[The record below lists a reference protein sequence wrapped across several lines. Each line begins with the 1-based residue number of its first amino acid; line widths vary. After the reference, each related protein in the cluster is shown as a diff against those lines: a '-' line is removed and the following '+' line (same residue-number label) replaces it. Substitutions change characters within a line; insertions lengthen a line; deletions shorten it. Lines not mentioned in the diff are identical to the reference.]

1 MSEPKAQNSETA
13 ILKAAEA
20 EFFEKGYA
28 GARTVSIAEKA
39 GVTHSMLHYYFR
51 TKEQL
56 FNKIIEDKF
65 NLLANSVLAIFTDTN
80 LPLKER
86 LSKGI
91 SVHFDFLMENPL
103 LPKFLVREIDHVDHI
118 LVAKI
123 FPKMVTAMQLT
134 QPEIDFDIR
143 HLLLDIMAQN
153 IFPFL
158 VYPLTEKMGFLSEGR
173 EVFMEQI
180 KQENITIIMKRL
192 GL

>member
-1 MSEPKAQNSETA
+1 MSELKVQNTETA

-28 GARTVSIAEKA
+28 GARTVSIADKA
-39 GVTHSMLHYYFR
+39 GVTHAMLHYYFR

-56 FNKIIEDKF
+56 FNKIVEDKF
-65 NLLANSVLAIFTDTN
+65 NLLANSVLAIFSDTN

-86 LSKGI
+86 LTKGI

-103 LPKFLVREIDHVDHI
+103 LPKFLVGEIGHVDDI
-118 LVAKI
+118 LAGKI
-123 FPKMVTAMQLT
+123 FPKVVTAMQRT
-134 QPEIDFDIR
+134 QPEIDFEIK
-143 HLLLDIMAQN
+143 HLMIDIMSQN

-158 VYPLTEKMGFLSEGR
+158 IYPLAEKMGLTSAGR
-173 EVFMEQI
+173 EAFMEQI